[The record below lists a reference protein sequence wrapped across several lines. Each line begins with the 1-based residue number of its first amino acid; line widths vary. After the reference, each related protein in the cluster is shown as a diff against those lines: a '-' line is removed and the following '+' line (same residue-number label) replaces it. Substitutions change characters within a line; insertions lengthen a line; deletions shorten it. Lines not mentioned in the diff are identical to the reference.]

1 MTTVP
6 RRATYRLQLRNGIDL
21 DDAAALVPYLARLGI
36 SHLYCSPYLTAAPGS
51 THGYDG
57 VDPTTVDPALGGEA
71 ARGRLVSVLR
81 EHGMGHLLDIVPNH
95 LAVSMPANRWLDDV
109 ARHGPVSEHARF
121 FDIDWAS
128 AERRLGRP
136 VVMVPLLGD
145 HLGRLGEAGEVR
157 LDRIDGD
164 VYASVHGLSWPMRP
178 ESQAEL
184 IGVDLDALAA
194 DADRLWTL
202 LEEQHVRPVWW
213 RMGEAELDYR
223 RFFDV
228 DQLMAVRVE
237 DEEVFDAT
245 HATVLGWLADG
256 SLDGVRIDHIDGLT
270 DPAGYLARL
279 RDRAP
284 GAWIV
289 IEKVVEGEELLLH
302 WPCDGDSGYDVGTD
316 LALLSVD
323 PAGEASLTELAA
335 ELTGDDGDWEAV
347 ARLARREAV
356 TEVVAADLER
366 VVDHLEA
373 VRDRHRRFRDLS
385 RRRLTDA
392 VIETVVGFDVYRTYL
407 RRGEPADPEDRG
419 VIAAAMGRAQASR
432 PDLADG
438 ALALIEAALLGDPPF
453 DSPVEDDFELRFQQL
468 SGPVA
473 AKGVEDTAMYR
484 YVRLL
489 ARNDV
494 GADPG
499 RFADLDLDRFHA
511 ARRNDQEGWPE
522 RLITLSTHDTKR
534 SGDVRARLTVLS
546 EVTDDWVAL
555 VRRWHERNARHR
567 SEVGPDGRDEL
578 VLYQTL
584 VGAHPLGV
592 DRALRYMEKASREAK
607 IRTSWV
613 DPVPEYDEAVA
624 DFVRALHE
632 DAEFVAELDAFVERI
647 VDAGRIVSLAQQLL
661 AMTLPGVPDL
671 YQGTEL
677 WDLSLVDPDNR
688 RPVDFDTRSRLLD
701 ELGDSSLSSCWPD
714 PGDGRAKLGLVH
726 RTLRLRAERPASF
739 GAGPAGAYA
748 PLVTSGSR
756 ASHVLG
762 YERGGEV
769 AAVVPLRSTDPEWG
783 DTIVELGD
791 GSWVDVLG
799 ERTIEGGAVAAA
811 TLFEH
816 FPVALLARERS

>member
-1 MTTVP
+1 
-6 RRATYRLQLRNGIDL
+6 
-21 DDAAALVPYLARLGI
+21 
-36 SHLYCSPYLTAAPGS
+36 
-51 THGYDG
+51 
-57 VDPTTVDPALGGEA
+57 
-71 ARGRLVSVLR
+71 
-81 EHGMGHLLDIVPNH
+81 
-95 LAVSMPANRWLDDV
+95 
-109 ARHGPVSEHARF
+109 
-121 FDIDWAS
+121 
-128 AERRLGRP
+128 
-136 VVMVPLLGD
+136 D
-145 HLGRLGEAGEVR
+145 HLGRLVEAGDVR
-157 LDRIDGD
+157 LHRIDGD

-184 IGVDLDALAA
+184 VDADLDGLAA
-194 DADRLWTL
+194 DPDRLWSL
-202 LEEQHVRPVWW
+202 LEDQHVRPVWW

-237 DEEVFDAT
+237 DADVFDAT
-245 HATVLGWLADG
+245 HATVLAWLAEG
-256 SLDGVRIDHIDGLT
+256 SLQGVRIDHIDGLT
-270 DPAGYLARL
+270 DPAAYLARL
-279 RDRAP
+279 RERAP
-284 GAWIV
+284 DAWIV
-289 IEKVVEGEELLLH
+289 IEKVVEGDELLLH

-323 PAGEASLTELAA
+323 PAGETTLSNLAA
-335 ELTGDDGDWEAV
+335 EMTGDDSDWEAT
-347 ARLARREAV
+347 ARAARREAV

-407 RRGEPADPEDRG
+407 RRGEPADPEDRE
-419 VIAAAMGRAQASR
+419 VIAAAMGRARAAR
-432 PDLADG
+432 PDLVDG
-438 ALALIEAALLGDPPF
+438 ALALVEAALLGDPPF
-453 DSPVEDDFELRFQQL
+453 DSSVEDDFELRFQQL

-511 ARRNDQEGWPE
+511 ARRNDQEGWPQ

-546 EVTDDWVAL
+546 EVADEWAAL
-555 VRRWHERNARHR
+555 VRRWHDRNARHR

-592 DRALRYMEKASREAK
+592 DRALRYMEKASREVK
-607 IRTSWV
+607 LRTSWV
-613 DPVPEYDEAVA
+613 DPVPKYDAALA
-624 DFVRALHE
+624 DFVRAL
-632 DAEFVAELDAFVERI
+632 DDDVEFLAELDAFVERI
-647 VDAGRIVSLAQQLL
+647 VDPGRIVSLAQQLL

-688 RPVDFDTRSRLLD
+688 RPVDFAARSQLLD
-701 ELGDSSLSSCWPD
+701 ELADSSLSSCWPD

-726 RTLRLRAERPASF
+726 RTLRLRTEHAACF
-739 GAGPAGAYA
+739 GAGEAGRYE
-748 PLVTSGSR
+748 PLVSR
-756 ASHVLG
+756 GERAADVLG
-762 YERGGEV
+762 YRRGGDV
-769 AAVVPLRSTDPEWG
+769 VVVVPLRATDPNWGETVVDLPPGRWRDALGADRTFDG
-783 DTIVELGD
+783 DTPITG
-791 GSWVDVLG
+791 
-799 ERTIEGGAVAAA
+799 
-811 TLFEH
+811 LFER
-816 FPVALLARERS
+816 FPVALLVREDT